1 MTELPRKKS
10 DPIPAIHPLP
20 EYLASGARKAFYE
33 DTKAVLGVPWMG
45 VVTMAFSHY
54 PGFYDCLWSGLR
66 PLCGTRTFR
75 EACQALRGFT
85 EEQVAAFDLSDLK
98 PELSERG
105 YAERECGDIR
115 AMIEVF
121 GSGNYPYLLI
131 ATIARLLLAGGNLST
146 AASATDEVAARP
158 EPVSGRLILMER
170 HHADTPTIAVYD
182 DIQATLGL
190 PFVNTDYRA
199 LARWPSYFALAW
211 ADLKRVIVTPDY
223 EPSVAAVHGEAV
235 RLAKALPN
243 PGGLSAEVLREAAL
257 ADAPSGE
264 VEEVVGL
271 FQWLLPGLVTNVA
284 GFQKQLR
291 GA

>member
-1 MTELPRKKS
+1 MTDLPRKKP

-20 EYLASGARKAFYE
+20 EYLAVGARKAVYE

-54 PGFYDCLWSGLR
+54 PGFYGCLWSGLR
-66 PLCGTRTFR
+66 PLCRSGVFQ
-75 EACQALRGFT
+75 EACHELRRFT
-85 EEQVAAFDLSDLK
+85 EDRAASMDLADLR
-98 PELSERG
+98 PQLEARG
-105 YAERECGDIR
+105 YAARECADIR

-131 ATIARLLLAGGNLST
+131 ATVARLLLAGGSLAGEAAAEEAGVRPA
-146 AASATDEVAARP
+146 AASG
-158 EPVSGRLILMER
+158 SLILMER
-170 HHADTPTIAVYD
+170 HHADAPTLAVYD

-211 ADLKRVIVTPDY
+211 ADLKSVIETQDY
-223 EPSVAAVHGEAV
+223 EPSVAAVHQEAL
-235 RLAKALPN
+235 RLAEALPN
-243 PGGLSAEVLREAAL
+243 PGALEPDALRQAAL

-284 GFQKQLR
+284 GFQKQL
-291 GA
+291 ADS

>member
-1 MTELPRKKS
+1 MTDLPRRKPN
-10 DPIPAIHPLP
+10 PIPAIHPLP
-20 EYLASGARKAFYE
+20 EYLAVGARKAVYE
-33 DTKAVLGVPWMG
+33 DTKAVLCVPWMG

-66 PLCGTRTFR
+66 PLCQTDAFQ
-75 EACQALRGFT
+75 EACRELRYFT
-85 EEQVAAFDLSDLK
+85 EDRVVQFDLSDLR
-98 PELSERG
+98 PELKRRG
-105 YAERECGDIR
+105 YADRECGDIR

-131 ATIARLLLAGGNLST
+131 ATIARLLLQGGKLSGLSAVADEP
-146 AASATDEVAARP
+146 AASTGRQ
-158 EPVSGRLILMER
+158 SGRLILMER
-170 HHADTPTIAVYD
+170 HHADAPTLALYD
-182 DIQATLGL
+182 DIEATLGL

-211 ADLKRVIVTPDY
+211 GDLKRVIVTSDY
-223 EPSVAAVHGEAV
+223 EPCVAAVHAEAV
-235 RLAKALPN
+235 RLAEALPN
-243 PGGLSAEVLREAAL
+243 PGELEPDVLRQVAL

-284 GFQKQLR
+284 GFQRQL
-291 GA
+291 ADT